1 MFADISNY
9 PLPTVHCL

>member
-9 PLPTVHCL
+9 PLPTVHCF